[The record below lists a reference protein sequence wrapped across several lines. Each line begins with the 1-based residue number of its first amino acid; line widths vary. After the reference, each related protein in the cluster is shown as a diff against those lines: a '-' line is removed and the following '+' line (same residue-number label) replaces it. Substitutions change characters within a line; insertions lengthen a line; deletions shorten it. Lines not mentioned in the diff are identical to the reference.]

1 MRLIKVAYISIL
13 NVCKPTPTLLEMY
26 RNNKQYA
33 FYVKDAAIRVGDII
47 NNDAY
52 NSPMLVMDII
62 YSLPI
67 MSMIDDELKKQ
78 GIHIINLTLVLGYND
93 VVNGRRVYK
102 GMNGITAKQEDDM
115 EEERN
120 IKVTL
125 EQAIEWYNSGNATLR
140 TLALSAYTEDELK
153 FNFQYISNKVCNT
166 CGCVTACATVPANDG
181 EKYNTLAD
189 LAVIAK
195 YFNGNWK
202 KTTCNTGYFLG
213 NYNTNNGP
221 VVDCCNGVG
230 VYQHNTVQYA
240 GVVYFKNQEDAIKAV
255 KILGKRVK
263 SLFD

>member
-1 MRLIKVAYISIL
+1 MRLIKVAFINEAHISVSADCL
-13 NVCKPTPTLLEMY
+13 VSSY
-26 RNNKQYA
+26 RGAKQYA
-33 FYVKDAAIRVGDII
+33 FLIDDTTQIRVYDVIT
-47 NNDAY
+47 NDAY
-52 NSPMLVMDII
+52 NNPMVIMDILSYVPEI
-62 YSLPI
+62 SVVCN
-67 MSMIDDELKKQ
+67 ELKKRDITVLYMSLECVKVIPPSTSRKLFKGTNQ
-78 GIHIINLTLVLGYND
+78 IIKEENN
-93 VVNGRRVYK
+93 
-102 GMNGITAKQEDDM
+102 M
-115 EEERN
+115 EEKRN

-153 FNFQYISNKVCNT
+153 LNFKYISSKVCDT
-166 CGCVTACATVPANDG
+166 CVCITVPASDN

-221 VVDCCNGVG
+221 VVDYCNGVG

>member
-1 MRLIKVAYISIL
+1 MRTIIVVFTDRKVSLNEVSSYKKYKFLCNYDTIS
-13 NVCKPTPTLLEMY
+13 
-26 RNNKQYA
+26 
-33 FYVKDAAIRVGDII
+33 FYDIVE
-47 NNDAY
+47 DPRY
-52 NSPMLVMDII
+52 TGKMLVVGFTRDT
-62 YSLPI
+62 
-67 MSMIDDELKKQ
+67 DRVQQ
-78 GIHIINLTLVLGYND
+78 GITLKDIYITK
-93 VVNGRRVYK
+93 VNGQVINQPA
-102 GMNGITAKQEDDM
+102 GLVNGSLAGSDFDIDKQRTNNM
-115 EEERN
+115 EEKRN

-153 FNFQYISNKVCNT
+153 FNFNFISGKVCRDSV
-166 CGCVTACATVPANDG
+166 CITVPANDN

-213 NYNTNNGP
+213 NFNAECGP
-221 VVDCCNGVG
+221 VVDTRNGVG

-263 SLFD
+263 NLFD

>member
-1 MRLIKVAYISIL
+1 MRTITVVFTNRMLSVREMLSHKRYKFLCNYDTISL
-13 NVCKPTPTLLEMY
+13 YDMVEDPRYTSE
-26 RNNKQYA
+26 
-33 FYVKDAAIRVGDII
+33 
-47 NNDAY
+47 
-52 NSPMLVMDII
+52 MLVIGFTNCTNRVQDGITLKDIYI
-62 YSLPI
+62 T
-67 MSMIDDELKKQ
+67 K
-78 GIHIINLTLVLGYND
+78 
-93 VVNGRRVYK
+93 VNGQAINQPVGLVQGSLVESDYD
-102 GMNGITAKQEDDM
+102 IDKQKTSNM
-115 EEERN
+115 EEKRN

-140 TLALSAYTEDELK
+140 TLALNAYTEDELK

-166 CGCVTACATVPANDG
+166 CVCVTVPANDG
-181 EKYNTLAD
+181 ERYNTLAD

>member
-1 MRLIKVAYISIL
+1 MRTIIVIFTDRKVSL
-13 NVCKPTPTLLEMY
+13 NEVPSYKKYKFLCNYDTVSLYDMVEDPRYTSKMMVVGFTYE
-26 RNNKQYA
+26 
-33 FYVKDAAIRVGDII
+33 FDRVQ
-47 NNDAY
+47 
-52 NSPMLVMDII
+52 
-62 YSLPI
+62 
-67 MSMIDDELKKQ
+67 Q
-78 GIHIINLTLVLGYND
+78 GITLKDIYITK
-93 VVNGRRVYK
+93 VNGQVINQPAGLVQGSLVGSDYDIDKQRRS
-102 GMNGITAKQEDDM
+102 NM
-115 EEERN
+115 EEKRN

-166 CGCVTACATVPANDG
+166 CVCVTVPANDG
-181 EKYNTLAD
+181 ERYNTLAD

-240 GVVYFKNQEDAIKAV
+240 GVVYFKNQGDAIKAV